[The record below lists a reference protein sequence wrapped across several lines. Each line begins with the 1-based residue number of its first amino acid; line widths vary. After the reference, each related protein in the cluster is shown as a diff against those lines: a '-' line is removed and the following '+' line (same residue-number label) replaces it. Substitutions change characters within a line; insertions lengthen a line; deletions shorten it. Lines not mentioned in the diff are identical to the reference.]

1 MLSAIDANLGQFSAD
16 LLLVVLIIL
25 NAWLGWRTG
34 TLRRLLS
41 AVGLY
46 AAFLAAY
53 YTGNG
58 VAAVFRSG
66 DIIAAAWAFVAI
78 ATAVV
83 IAFELIGR
91 VLSDRVEHIA
101 VVAFDRVAGLI
112 LGGLVGFFQA
122 AVLFMVALSVGAAT
136 PAPGNG
142 VPASHDVA
150 ANAVRSATLAGHAIG
165 IEPSLRSVFQPL
177 ISTDLTTHL
186 EDGAQGNSAH
196 S

>member
-16 LLLVVLIIL
+16 VLLVVLIII

-58 VAAVFRSG
+58 VASVFRSG
-66 DIIAAAWAFVAI
+66 DIIANAWSFIAI
-78 ATAVV
+78 AAAVV

-101 VVAFDRVAGLI
+101 VVAFDRIGGML
-112 LGGLVGFFQA
+112 LGALVGFFQA
-122 AVLFMVALSVGAAT
+122 TVVFMVALAIGAAN
-136 PAPGNG
+136 PGPGNNI
-142 VPASHDVA
+142 PSSHVTA
-150 ANAVRSATLAGHAIG
+150 ANAVRGATLAGHAIG
-165 IEPSLRSVFQPL
+165 IEPELRSVFAPL
-177 ISTDLTTHL
+177 ITTDLTTHL
-186 EDGAQGNSAH
+186 ENGTTVGAAQP
-196 S
+196 